1 VATRAV
7 FFDLYDTLLESRD
20 LKQHKTNAVL
30 AFNQLMIKAEIELSL
45 KKIGQLFDR
54 PVDRHVDDGFTIFDR
69 RISEFLRRS
78 ALVHSDKLV
87 RKCGEVIL
95 ESWDRHWALDPQAEP
110 VLSALQRYGLAIALV
125 TNFDHHPYVRS
136 LVPRLG
142 TNQYFSSLVIS
153 GEVGFDKPDPEIFR
167 IALQELSAS
176 AENAVHIG
184 DSEVDVLGAQA
195 AGVTPIQILSSP
207 CSNDISGP
215 EDHEVINSLAEV
227 PGLVR
232 TLLGY
237 RGMLIQFALAQV
249 RIPDRPQPLVAD

>member
-1 VATRAV
+1 MMDSPYSTEESQNSYAALRWFTVINLFGNVGRSSWSHGI
-7 FFDLYDTLLESRD
+7 DTGRS
-20 LKQHKTNAVL
+20 
-30 AFNQLMIKAEIELSL
+30 I
-45 KKIGQLFDR
+45 
-54 PVDRHVDDGFTIFDR
+54 R
-69 RISEFLRRS
+69 RLNRF
-78 ALVHSDKLV
+78 
-87 RKCGEVIL
+87 
-95 ESWDRHWALDPQAEP
+95 W
-110 VLSALQRYGLAIALV
+110 RYGLAIALV

-207 CSNDISGP
+207 RSNDISGP